1 MAIVTPG
8 TYSMAALMSELS
20 GDPKGL
26 GYAALGQNSDA
37 LANLMNTAPEPI
49 AAGQQEQIY
58 RTRVTSSDLMAG
70 IVLSEFAALVQANRD
85 YCQMLFSAGF
95 VNTGDA
101 NVRTQLAAIFGAATT
116 SRANMIAL
124 AQKNATRGEAL
135 WGDGFRVTAQQV
147 YLAQH
152 PAEQ

>member
-8 TYSMAALMSELS
+8 TYSMSALMSELTN
-20 GDPKGL
+20 DPKAL
-26 GYAALGQNSDA
+26 GYAAMGQNSDA

-58 RTRVTSSDLMAG
+58 RNYADTRDLVSG
-70 IVLSEFAALVQANRD
+70 LILTEVAALTQANRD
-85 YCQMLFSAGF
+85 YLSMVFSTAQ
-95 VNTGDA
+95 VKTGDT
-101 NVRTQLAAIFGAATT
+101 NLRTQMGSVFAAGTT
-116 SRANMIAL
+116 SRTNLTNA
-124 AQKNATRGEAL
+124 AQKNASRAEAL

>member
-8 TYSMAALMSELS
+8 TYSMSALMSELTN
-20 GDPKGL
+20 DPKAL

-58 RTRVTSSDLMAG
+58 RTRVASQDMVAG
-70 IVLSEFAALVQANRD
+70 LVLTEVAALAQANRD
-85 YCQMLFSAGF
+85 YCTILFGCPY

-101 NVRTQLAAIFGAATT
+101 NVRTQLGNIFGAATT
-116 SRANMIAL
+116 SRANMLTA
-124 AQKNATRGEAL
+124 AQKQACRAEAL
-135 WGDGFRVTAQQV
+135 WGDGIRVTAQQV

>member
-8 TYSMAALMSELS
+8 TYSMSALMSELTN
-20 GDPKGL
+20 DPKAL
-26 GYAALGQNSDA
+26 GYAAMGQNSDA

-58 RTRVTSSDLMAG
+58 RNYADTRDLVSG
-70 IVLSEFAALVQANRD
+70 LILTEVAALTQANRD
-85 YCQMLFSAGF
+85 YLSMVFSTAQ
-95 VNTGDA
+95 VKTGDT
-101 NVRTQLAAIFGAATT
+101 NLRTQMGSVFTAGTT
-116 SRANMIAL
+116 SRTNLTNA
-124 AQKNATRGEAL
+124 AQKNASRAEAL

>member
-8 TYSMAALMSELS
+8 TYSMSALMSELTN
-20 GDPKGL
+20 DPKAL
-26 GYAALGQNSDA
+26 GYAAMGQNSDA

-58 RTRVTSSDLMAG
+58 RNYADTRDLVSG
-70 IVLSEFAALVQANRD
+70 LILTEVAALTQANRD
-85 YCQMLFSAGF
+85 YLSMVFSTAQ
-95 VNTGDA
+95 VKTGDT
-101 NVRTQLAAIFGAATT
+101 NLRTQMGSVFAAGTT
-116 SRANMIAL
+116 SRTNLTNA
-124 AQKNATRGEAL
+124 AQKSASRAEAL